1 MNIASR
7 YQCLR
12 VLILTVLVAVLVF
25 GNFGIREINAHATP
39 ECDTVTEVNG
49 VYEGS
54 GQCVVRNL
62 KNHGALEFT
71 PRFGEIDR
79 IKYFSGCENNVFYQV
94 DIEIKE
100 DKSFEEK
107 EIGPLVG
114 STIRTSTSNVSDK
127 IFPVLEEYLF
137 KTDSSC
143 KAIGFT
149 KVVRNP
155 SYENFKSCV
164 VDFKKI
170 R

>member
-7 YQCLR
+7 YQCLK
-12 VLILTVLVAVLVF
+12 VLLLTVLVAVLVF
-25 GNFGIREINAHATP
+25 GNFGIREINAHAAP
-39 ECDTVTEVNG
+39 ACDTVTEVNG
-49 VYEGS
+49 IYEGS

-62 KNHGALEFT
+62 NNYGALELT
-71 PRFGEIDR
+71 SMFGELDR
-79 IKYFSGCENNVFYQV
+79 IKYFSRRKNDVFYQI
-94 DIEIKE
+94 DIRIKDDE
-100 DKSFEEK
+100 SFKER

-114 STIRTSTSNVSDK
+114 STIRTATSNVSDN

-155 SYENFKSCV
+155 SNENFKSCV